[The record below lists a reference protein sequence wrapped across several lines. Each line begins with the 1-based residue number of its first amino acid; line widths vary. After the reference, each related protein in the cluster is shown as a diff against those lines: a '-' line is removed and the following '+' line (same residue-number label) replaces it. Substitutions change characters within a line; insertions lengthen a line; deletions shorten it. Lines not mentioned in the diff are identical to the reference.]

1 MLETLDYT
9 TRIAAHR
16 PFYISIYIDMIVRE
30 SEDFVAGYF
39 NGSFKNVAK
48 HNIILLWFVKIY
60 ERNLKKSR

>member
-30 SEDFVAGYF
+30 SEVLWQD
-39 NGSFKNVAK
+39 
-48 HNIILLWFVKIY
+48 ILMVY
-60 ERNLKKSR
+60 LKM